1 MASSFTRVLV
11 LEFNELSPVL
21 MQRFIAEGK
30 LPNFKKL
37 RESSDAYVTTS
48 DERQEDLEPWIQWPT
63 IHTGLRYSEHQ
74 LGRVGEGH
82 KLAKPRLWDVAG
94 IKGKRSLIFGSM
106 NIGPTSAPGILV
118 PDPWTTNLSPSLPEL
133 RAYTEFV
140 GHYVQEHTNEAK
152 KMTAAKAWRFLKFMA
167 THGLRLQTVFQ
178 ILRQLLSERFAP
190 TAWKRVAILDAL
202 QFDVFTHYFRKTRP
216 DFSTFFLNSTAH
228 LQHMHWRNL
237 DPSLFAV
244 KPSSEEQ
251 KTFAGAVLFGYQN
264 MDRLIGRFMKIARR
278 QNVKLVLATALSQQ
292 ACTLY
297 ENIGGKRFCRP
308 IDFAPVVKFAGVQAP
323 FTTAPVMAEEFYV
336 HFNSEREALEA
347 EPKLAALRVGRAPAF
362 MVVNKGASLFL
373 GCKLWDRIDRAAT
386 LDLLDSSGKIA
397 KSEPFFDYFYQI
409 EDKKSGM
416 HHPDGMFWMSR
427 DDGKGQVYREK
438 LPLTE
443 IAGRLLQALGVAE
456 ASSEGS
462 AKAATLV
469 AG

>member
-152 KMTAAKAWRFLKFMA
+152 K
-167 THGLRLQTVFQ
+167 
-178 ILRQLLSERFAP
+178 
-190 TAWKRVAILDAL
+190 
-202 QFDVFTHYFRKTRP
+202 
-216 DFSTFFLNSTAH
+216 
-228 LQHMHWRNL
+228 
-237 DPSLFAV
+237 
-244 KPSSEEQ
+244 
-251 KTFAGAVLFGYQN
+251 
-264 MDRLIGRFMKIARR
+264 
-278 QNVKLVLATALSQQ
+278 
-292 ACTLY
+292 
-297 ENIGGKRFCRP
+297 
-308 IDFAPVVKFAGVQAP
+308 
-323 FTTAPVMAEEFYV
+323 
-336 HFNSEREALEA
+336 
-347 EPKLAALRVGRAPAF
+347 
-362 MVVNKGASLFL
+362 
-373 GCKLWDRIDRAAT
+373 
-386 LDLLDSSGKIA
+386 
-397 KSEPFFDYFYQI
+397 
-409 EDKKSGM
+409 
-416 HHPDGMFWMSR
+416 
-427 DDGKGQVYREK
+427 
-438 LPLTE
+438 
-443 IAGRLLQALGVAE
+443 
-456 ASSEGS
+456 
-462 AKAATLV
+462 
-469 AG
+469 